1 MTLADWLSWQETKH
15 PRLIDLGLE
24 RVSSVL
30 QRMGLAQPPH
40 AVITVTGTN
49 GKGSSVALLEAIYRA
64 AGYRVGAYTSPHLLR
79 YNERVRVLGE
89 EASDVQLCEAFARI
103 DAARGEISLSYFEF
117 GTLAAF
123 DIFQRAQLD
132 VAILEVGLGGRLDAV
147 NILDADVALVTSIGI
162 DHVEWLGPDRES
174 IAREKAGIFRV
185 ERPAIC
191 GDPDVPQ
198 SLRAHA
204 RDCAA
209 PLYCLERDFGYSADY
224 SAGTGDWSWWGR
236 YDDASARYEH
246 LPFPGL
252 RGAFQLRNAAAVLMA
267 LQPLLPRLP
276 VSEDAVRQGLLAAKL
291 PGRFQVLPGPVTRI
305 FDVAHNPHGAEVLAR
320 TLKEY
325 PCVGRTL
332 AVFSM
337 LADKDIAGVIDRMRE
352 VIDQWHVAA
361 LPAARAASAEQIVHL
376 LRENAAQA
384 VVHEHGSISAAYRAV
399 MEQARPGDRV
409 VVFGSFYTVAEVL
422 QQVYNQP

>member
-1 MTLADWLSWQETKH
+1 MTLSDWLSWQETLH

-24 RVSSVL
+24 RVSRVL
-30 QRMGLAQPPH
+30 QRMELAQPPH
-40 AVITVTGTN
+40 AVITVAGTN
-49 GKGSSVALLEAIYRA
+49 GKGSSVALLESIYRS

-79 YNERVRVLGE
+79 YNERIHVLGE
-89 EASDVQLCEAFARI
+89 EASDAQLCEAFARI

-132 VAILEVGLGGRLDAV
+132 VAILEIGLGGRLDAV

-174 IAREKAGIFRV
+174 IAREKAGIFRTG
-185 ERPAIC
+185 RPAIC

-198 SLRAHA
+198 SLRTHA
-204 RDCAA
+204 CETSA
-209 PLYCLERDFGYSADY
+209 PLYCLDRDFGYSA
-224 SAGTGDWSWWGR
+224 STGDWSWWGR
-236 YDDASARYEH
+236 YGDAAAHYEH
-246 LPFPGL
+246 LPLPNL

-276 VSEDAVRQGLLAAKL
+276 VSEAAVHQGLLEAKL
-291 PGRFQVLPGPVTRI
+291 PGRFQVLPGAVTRI
-305 FDVAHNPHGAEVLAR
+305 LDVAHNPHGAEVLAR
-320 TLKEY
+320 TLREY
-325 PCVGRTL
+325 LCAGRTL

-337 LADKDIAGVIDRMRE
+337 LADKDIAGVVGMMRE

-361 LPAARAASAEQIVHL
+361 LPAARAASAEQLVQIL
-376 LRENAAQA
+376 SENAAQA
-384 VVHEHGSISAAYRAV
+384 VVHEHGSVTEAYRAA
-399 MEQARPGDRV
+399 MAQARPGDRI

-422 QQVYNQP
+422 PQVYN

>member
-1 MTLADWLSWQETKH
+1 MTLADWLAWQETQH

-24 RVSSVL
+24 CVSSVL
-30 QRMGLAQPPH
+30 RRMGLAQPPH
-40 AVITVTGTN
+40 AIITVAGTN

-79 YNERVRVLGE
+79 YNERVRVLGFD
-89 EASDVQLCEAFARI
+89 ASDAQLCEAFARI

-123 DIFQRAQLD
+123 DIFQHAQLD
-132 VAILEVGLGGRLDAV
+132 IAILEVGLGGRLDAV
-147 NILDADVALVTSIGI
+147 NILDADVALVTSLGI

-174 IAREKAGIFRV
+174 IAREKAGIFRAG
-185 ERPAIC
+185 RPAIC

-204 RDCAA
+204 REISA
-209 PLYCLERDFGYSADY
+209 PLYCLERDFGYSA
-224 SAGTGDWSWWGR
+224 AAGDWSWWGR
-236 YDDASARYEH
+236 YGDTSVHYAQ

-267 LQPLLPRLP
+267 LQALMPRLP
-276 VSEDAVRQGLLAAKL
+276 VRADAVQQGLLGVKL
-291 PGRFQVLPGPVTRI
+291 PGRFQVLSGPVTRI

-325 PCVGRTL
+325 PCAGQTL

-337 LADKDIAGVIDRMRE
+337 LADKDIAGVVGMMRE
-352 VIDQWHVAA
+352 VIGQWHVAA
-361 LPAARAASAEQIVHL
+361 LPAARAASAERLVQIL
-376 LRENAAQA
+376 GENAPQA
-384 VVHEHGSISAAYRAV
+384 VVHEHGNVTEAYQAAMA
-399 MEQARPGDRV
+399 QARPGDRI

-422 QQVYNQP
+422 QQVYN